1 MSEAEQNQTQNN
13 EAASST
19 DYLTAVNQQLYARN
33 LELAVRNKTL
43 LLLRKLYDI
52 TLSALEPKDLAN
64 RSVHAIRE
72 SLNVELATIFIVG
85 QEEQLSL
92 SLLDFA
98 VSERT
103 QETIKSLAVPFSNIV
118 LTDFANPCIAALRDK
133 QHLEEKNFSTLW
145 SAQDRAVM
153 FDALAQSSHIES
165 TIIFP
170 LFTEQR
176 HLGVLT
182 LSLNGPYNSLS
193 EFERESIESLVN
205 VLSIAFDKTL
215 VYEDLKVANEKLKEL
230 DVAKSEFM
238 SIASHQLRTPLT
250 GIMGYLSM
258 IVSGDYGEPKP
269 EQKPV
274 LKDILEATK
283 RLIRMVN
290 IFLNATRIEA
300 GRFILNYS
308 KVPFHESIEAVYKE
322 LKPTA
327 DLKKVQL
334 TYEPSVLPE
343 VDVDPDKIKDVI
355 LNLIDNAIKYSP
367 EGAVKVWAS
376 ATPKTVHVFV
386 KDTGVGI
393 PKDEAPNLF
402 NKFTRGSGI
411 ARVEPNGSGL
421 GLFIAKKIVEE
432 HGGRIWAESEGEGK
446 GSTFQF
452 EIPIVANPEAVA
464 KAEEMKA
471 RVKRSA
477 AAT

>member
-1 MSEAEQNQTQNN
+1 MPEEEKKIDATSAS
-13 EAASST
+13 SST

-43 LLLRKLYDI
+43 SLLRKLYEI
-52 TLSALEPKDLAN
+52 TLSTLEPKELAQKAI
-64 RSVHAIRE
+64 HAVRE
-72 SLNVELATIFIVG
+72 SLNVELATVFVAH
-85 QEEQLSL
+85 EDDHTLT
-92 SLLDFA
+92 LLDYA
-98 VSERT
+98 ASERT
-103 QETIKSLAVPFSNIV
+103 EETIKTAGIPFAERV
-118 LTDFANPCIAALRDK
+118 LYDDGKNPCVNALNTK
-133 QHLEEKNFSTLW
+133 QRVEVVRFLDVW
-145 SAQDRAVM
+145 SAPEYAVV
-153 FDALAQSSHIES
+153 FDAIAQQSHIES
-165 TIIFP
+165 TVVFP
-170 LFTEQR
+170 LFTEHR
-176 HLGVLT
+176 KLGVLT
-182 LSLNGPYNSLS
+182 LSLNNSFESLS
-193 EFERESIESLVN
+193 QFERESIESLVN

-215 VYEDLKVANEKLKEL
+215 VYEDLKAANKKLKEL

-258 IVSGDYGEPKP
+258 IVEGDFGAPNP
-269 EQKPV
+269 EQAPV
-274 LKDILEATK
+274 LKDILDATK

-300 GRFILNYS
+300 GRFVLNYS
-308 KVPFHESIEAVYKE
+308 KVPFHEAVEAIYKE

-327 DLKKVQL
+327 DIKKVGL
-334 TYEPSVLPE
+334 TYEKTELPT

-367 EGAVKVWAS
+367 QGNVKVWAT
-376 ATPKTVHVFV
+376 ATPTTVHVFV
-386 KDTGVGI
+386 KDSGVGI

-452 EIPIVANPEAVA
+452 EIPITASPEAVA

-471 RVKRSA
+471 RVKRSV